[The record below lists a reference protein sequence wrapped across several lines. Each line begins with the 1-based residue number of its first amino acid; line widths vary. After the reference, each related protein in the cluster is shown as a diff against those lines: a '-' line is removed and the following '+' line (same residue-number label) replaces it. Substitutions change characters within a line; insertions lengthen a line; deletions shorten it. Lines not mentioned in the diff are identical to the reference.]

1 MMKLLQEIV
10 RKFHSQ
16 ARKSTVGKHTLV
28 SNELLTMVKF
38 MSEIM
43 LIAYNIT
50 FWKWMSVSE
59 IIRDII
65 PLSTFPMT
73 FSERAVSVITK
84 SNFDIEALFM
94 TLGQALTTYRYLF

>member
-28 SNELLTMVKF
+28 SNELLTMVIKV
-38 MSEIM
+38 MSKIM

-50 FWKWMSVSE
+50 FWMRVSE

-73 FSERAVSVITK
+73 FSERTVITK